1 VKNIVPTRPP
11 SVAGLAASPMKPVL
25 LEIIQAITGP
35 VTVRS
40 A

>member
-1 VKNIVPTRPP
+1 VKNIEPTRPP
-11 SVAGLAASPMKPVL
+11 SVAGLVASPMNPAL
-25 LEIIQAITGP
+25 FAIIHEMTGP